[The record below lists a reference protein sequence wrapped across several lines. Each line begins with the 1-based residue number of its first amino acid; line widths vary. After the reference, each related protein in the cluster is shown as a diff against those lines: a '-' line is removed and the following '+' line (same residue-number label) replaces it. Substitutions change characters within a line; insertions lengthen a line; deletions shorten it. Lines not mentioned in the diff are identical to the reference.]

1 MGIFKNK
8 YSEVRSGW
16 KISLTFIMIIALT
29 IIPSFIVGIVFMGI
43 EMSKNG
49 GDINAA
55 TLAIESNQMNFVI
68 MAIFQNIC
76 VIGAVFIVWKI
87 FEKKKI
93 KYMGLT
99 SITPKAGFSQS
110 GYKEL
115 GVGLALGALTIT
127 IVAGVLLLI
136 GSVKLV
142 NPITSP
148 RFTSGLIMGLFAFI
162 AVGFGEEIFGRGYCM
177 SVLKQTRNKWVVLIV
192 SSIIFSAM
200 HLGNEGIGVL
210 PLINLFLVGIVF
222 GYMFMKSSNIWMPIG
237 FHITWNYFQGYIW
250 GFQVSGNVVDGM
262 YQIKT
267 VKDSILNGGA
277 FGAEG
282 GLMVT
287 FVLLLTLGFV
297 SIYYKEKN
305 IDDFINN
312 KVEC

>member
-1 MGIFKNK
+1 MKIFKNK

-16 KISLTFIMIIALT
+16 KISLTFIMMIALT
-29 IIPSFIVGIVFMGI
+29 IITSIIVGIVFMGI
-43 EMSKNG
+43 EMDKNG

-55 TLAIESNQMNFVI
+55 TLAIQSNQMHFVI

-76 VIGAVFIVWKI
+76 VIGTVFVVWKI

-93 KYMGLT
+93 KYMG
-99 SITPKAGFSQS
+99 ITNIIPKEGFSQN

-115 GVGLALGALTIT
+115 GVGLALGAVTIT
-127 IVAGVLLLI
+127 IVAVVLLLI

-148 RFTSGLIMGLFAFI
+148 RFSSNLIIGLLAFI

-200 HLGNEGIGVL
+200 HLGNAEIGVL
-210 PLINLFLVGIVF
+210 PLINIFLIGIAF

-262 YQIKT
+262 YQLKT

-287 FVLLLTLGFV
+287 FVILLTIGFV
-297 SIYYKEKN
+297 AMYYKDKN